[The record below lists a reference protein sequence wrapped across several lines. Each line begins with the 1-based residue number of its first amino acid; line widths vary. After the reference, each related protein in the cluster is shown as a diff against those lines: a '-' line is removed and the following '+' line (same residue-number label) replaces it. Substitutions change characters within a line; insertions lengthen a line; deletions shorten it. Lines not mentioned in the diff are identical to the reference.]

1 MLNFASFRLFA
12 DSPAAYSARAIAI
25 VERSLVIDMLAVL
38 KIDFKP
44 EAYANPL
51 TEAEIAQFK
60 TCGITGFHNSVGTGR
75 PAGRRGDADLPRRVA
90 GILRAATP
98 TSSASSTRPPTS
110 TAPRPQASARVI
122 MGVQNS
128 EHFQKAE
135 DVKAFY
141 QLGQRCS
148 QLTYNSQNL
157 IGTGGTDRVDGG
169 VSDFGAEIIEA
180 MNEAGMLVDVSHCG
194 DRTTLDAIELSKKPI
209 AITHSN
215 CRALNNHPRLKTDEA
230 ITKLA
235 AKGGVMGITGVRNFV
250 RDREPTTIEHIVD
263 HIDHVVKLV
272 GIEHVGIGSDSDL
285 NGYDDMPADQRK
297 ELMASYKSSYAFR
310 DKLDTDGFDHPKK
323 VFDLTEALIRRG
335 YGDSNIESVL
345 GGNFRRLLGTT
356 LGLSANRPPRG
367 NMHMGTQ
374 SARAILTIPAAIA
387 MILAAA
393 AASAQQ
399 AAPAEKAVLGEVVVT
414 AQKRTAGARR
424 HPDVGLGPRRAKRSS
439 GSRPTTSRTSW
450 PWSPASAST
459 RARPASRASRCAAST
474 PAASPRPSAST
485 STTCPSARAAASR
498 MPRSCRATSTPSTSR
513 GSRCCAARRARSTAR
528 ARSAA

>member
-1 MLNFASFRLFA
+1 
-12 DSPAAYSARAIAI
+12 
-25 VERSLVIDMLAVL
+25 MLAVL
-38 KIDFKP
+38 KINFKP

-51 TEAEIAQFK
+51 TEAEVAQIQDLRHHRLPQLHRHR
-60 TCGITGFHNSVGTGR
+60 G

-90 GILRAATP
+90 GFCARNADLFCVVDKAADLDRAKAAGKCRRHDGPAELGAFPESRGREGLLRA
-98 TSSASSTRPPTS
+98 RPALSP
-110 TAPRPQASARVI
+110 
-122 MGVQNS
+122 
-128 EHFQKAE
+128 
-135 DVKAFY
+135 
-141 QLGQRCS
+141 
-148 QLTYNSQNL
+148 QLTYNSQNFL
-157 IGTGGTDRVDGG
+157 GTGGTDRVDGG
-169 VSDFGAEIIEA
+169 VSDFGAEIIAA
-180 MNEAGMLVDVSHCG
+180 MNETGMLVDASHCG
-194 DRTTLDAIELSKKPI
+194 DKTTLDAIELSKQPI

-335 YGDSNIESVL
+335 YGDSNIEAVL
-345 GGNFRRLLGTT
+345 GGNFRRLLGTH

-374 SARAILTIPAAIA
+374 SARA
-387 MILAAA
+387 
-393 AASAQQ
+393 
-399 AAPAEKAVLGEVVVT
+399 T
-414 AQKRTAGARR
+414 ADDSNRR
-424 HPDVGLGPRRAKRSS
+424 
-439 GSRPTTSRTSW
+439 SR
-450 PWSPASAST
+450 
-459 RARPASRASRCAAST
+459 
-474 PAASPRPSAST
+474 
-485 STTCPSARAAASR
+485 
-498 MPRSCRATSTPSTSR
+498 
-513 GSRCCAARRARSTAR
+513 
-528 ARSAA
+528 